1 MSELDLSQH
10 SDLKVSE
17 LLDRAQLDVVR
28 NGSTKTVAVKD
39 LLHGVHNNASVAD
52 AVAAASRA
60 AKPQAD
66 AAAASAAA
74 SPTSVINPAMSVS
87 SFRQHENTRLKKR
100 AEFEH
105 QQQRYLNQGGA
116 PNSPDYW

>member
-39 LLHGVHNNASVAD
+39 LLHGVHNNASVVD

-60 AKPQAD
+60 AKPA
-66 AAAASAAA
+66 AAAASG

-87 SFRQHENTRLKKR
+87 SFRKHENTRLKKR

-105 QQQRYLNQGGA
+105 QQQRYLDQGGA
-116 PNSPDYW
+116 PNSQDYW